1 MNRSIKISSLEDISD
16 YSLYNLVKKY
26 AFRELLGFTHNQK
39 QFDTAI
45 TECKKRRKGIYQR
58 ASEDAFLDFL
68 ISKDEERE
76 IQRTLSLF
84 FASSEEIENIAPEIK
99 KLLPNAIDFSRYDIY
114 NVSGDS
120 MINAGIKDG
129 DHVLVDTLAK
139 AKEDDIIVA
148 IYIERIF
155 IKRYKEIDGNI
166 YLFSE
171 NPKFSPFKVYNRD
184 NLKILGVV
192 KFKIS
197 DISSI

>member
-1 MNRSIKISSLEDISD
+1 MIQAQKVKSLVDISD
-16 YSLYNLVKKY
+16 YQLYNLVKKY
-26 AFRELLGFTHNQK
+26 TFQELLGYSHQSKKLTH
-39 QFDTAI
+39 AI
-45 TECKKRRKGIYQR
+45 SECKRRRKGIYQR
-58 ASEDAFLDFL
+58 ASEDAFLEFL
-68 ISKDEERE
+68 ISKDLDRE
-76 IQRTLSLF
+76 INKTLSF
-84 FASSEEIENIAPEIK
+84 AFASSEEVQNIAPEIK
-99 KLLPNAIDFSRYDIY
+99 KLLPEAVDFSRYDIY

-129 DHVLVDTLAK
+129 DHVLVDTK
-139 AKEDDIIVA
+139 AEAREDDIIVA

-171 NPKFSPFKVYNRD
+171 NPKFSPFKVYNRS

-197 DISSI
+197 AVNAI